1 VEENMGYDSL
11 PKRIL
16 SEAKRLCDAAKEKEK
31 MARTSNK
38 FQARCVYNIELLA
51 LNAEAFQKEELDP
64 LKEEQLIQKISLE
77 EKALR

>member
-1 VEENMGYDSL
+1 
-11 PKRIL
+11 
-16 SEAKRLCDAAKEKEK
+16 

-51 LNAEAFQKEELDP
+51 SNAEAFQKEELDP
-64 LKEEQLIQKISLE
+64 LNEEQLIHKISLE